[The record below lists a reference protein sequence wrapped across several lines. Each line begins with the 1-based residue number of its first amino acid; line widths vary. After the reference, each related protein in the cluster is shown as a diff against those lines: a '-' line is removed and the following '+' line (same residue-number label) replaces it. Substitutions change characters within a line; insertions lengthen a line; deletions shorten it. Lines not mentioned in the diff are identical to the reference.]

1 MNVLKLE
8 LNCGLIDRKDVQANI
23 QRIQWEKLLENTTQ
37 FSGPKNIYPLRNA
50 FQRTTTI
57 EINYY
62 SNGRYYLTG
71 TDDGS
76 VTLWE
81 FDNEIVKNTTSN
93 NHESRLI
100 NKRLKVRKGKTPL
113 KGGTNTLATN
123 STGTNENS
131 TLVHSFETKYNKYRL
146 YRGNS
151 AHSSSF
157 ATTTNPQ
164 LVEKALNR
172 ESQLGQSHQYGITCI
187 KWYGNDD
194 GMFFTASHDKLIKI
208 WDTNSFTVAQNI
220 EFTYDVHQ
228 LDSVP
233 SDLNS
238 IFVASD
244 DYYPR
249 MIDLRSMNLGVTIF
263 GKNSK
268 NNKLTS
274 MKSEILTCKCNPIRD
289 NIVASGDNE
298 GRIKLWDLRMR
309 NNLLMELQ
317 HDENRF
323 NNKAHSKSCND
334 LIWTEDGN
342 KLVSIGLDGK
352 ILKWE
357 PFNISL
363 NDMVTQ
369 IGDTDPSRNK
379 YRNRTSQR
387 LLTYGKYLIVNTDY
401 AELQIY
407 DIKQNKFWN
416 KIDYP
421 TDLLDEGH
429 GNEGL
434 FCGMSIQKDLTNST
448 GLRLLAGANNTHST
462 KSDLRNNIL
471 EFTC

>member
-8 LNCGLIDRKDVQANI
+8 LNSGFLDARDVQTNI
-23 QRIQWEKLLENTTQ
+23 QRIEWEKLLENATQ
-37 FSGPKNIYPLRNA
+37 YSGPKNIYPLRNA

-57 EINYY
+57 EINSY
-62 SNGRYYLTG
+62 SNGRYYLAG

-81 FDNEIVKNTTSN
+81 FDSEIVKNTSN
-93 NHESRLI
+93 SNHESRLI
-100 NKRLKVRKGKTPL
+100 NKRLKVRKGKLSRKTASNSIVD
-113 KGGTNTLATN
+113 GTI
-123 STGTNENS
+123 GTNENS
-131 TLVHSFETKYNKYRL
+131 TLIHSFETKYNKYRL

-151 AHSSSF
+151 SQGSSVSTS
-157 ATTTNPQ
+157 ANPQ
-164 LVEKALNR
+164 SAGR
-172 ESQLGQSHQYGITCI
+172 TISQETRPSQNHQFGITCI

-263 GKNSK
+263 GKNNK

-317 HDENRF
+317 HNENRF

-342 KLVSIGLDGK
+342 RIISTGLDGK

-363 NDMVTQ
+363 IDAVTQ
-369 IGDTDPSRNK
+369 IGETDPSRNK

-387 LLTYGKYLIVNTDY
+387 LLTYGKYLIMNTDY

-407 DIKQNKFWN
+407 DIEQSKFWN

-421 TDLLDEGH
+421 TDLLDEDH
-429 GNEGL
+429 GDDSL
-434 FCGMSIQKDLTNST
+434 FCGISLQKDLTNST
-448 GLRLLAGANNTHST
+448 GLRLLVGANNTHST